1 VPGFLEAVQLNWDAP
16 VQSNCA
22 VERLFLKLQ
31 RLSRDLQKWAQRK
44 VGNIKLQL
52 EMAKEILHRLE
63 IARDSQKLSDIEDWL
78 RKKLKLHCLGL
89 ASLERTIARLWSR
102 ILYLREGD
110 APTGQIQEVIAKL
123 EVGDQLAVTQEAKHD
138 AVLNF
143 LSWEQPRVEITLL
156 IFQRLG
162 YSNIIFPPWMLHLQ
176 KMFG

>member
-1 VPGFLEAVQLNWDAP
+1 MMHSSPACSREKKIIVRRFHFESFWTKVPGFLEAVQLNWDAP

-110 APTGQIQEVIAKL
+110 ANTAFFHQQARYRKSSP
-123 EVGDQLAVTQEAKHD
+123 
-138 AVLNF
+138 N
-143 LSWEQPRVEITLL
+143 
-156 IFQRLG
+156 
-162 YSNIIFPPWMLHLQ
+162 
-176 KMFG
+176 